1 MAFGL
6 TDTSRLGCQVR
17 LTKELDGMSATLP
30 AATRNMFVDGALLRP
45 FRVLRVIHM
54 YMSREKANA
63 PLAYTALHTAFRR
76 ACTYIIPYSTH
87 PIITLYSLPP
97 LLLSPQMHLL
107 HLPSLPAFSLRCP
120 TRFPC
125 SCGKRAAKPTKGSS
139 LQPGC
144 TLVYYRSFLS
154 PDHRKQLIGSS
165 NTQYWHL

>member
-17 LTKELDGMSATLP
+17 LTMELDGMSATLP

-87 PIITLYSLPP
+87 PIITLYSLAP
-97 LLLSPQMHLL
+97 LILSPQMHLR
-107 HLPSLPAFSLRCP
+107 HLPSFPAFSLRCP
-120 TRFPC
+120 TPFSYSCEQARHKADKGIVSATWLHPC
-125 SCGKRAAKPTKGSS
+125 V
-139 LQPGC
+139 L
-144 TLVYYRSFLS
+144 SFLFMS
-154 PDHRKQLIGSS
+154 PDRRKQLTGSS
-165 NTQYWHL
+165 NS